1 MQDQIFHQTSLV
13 QAPIEKVFDFFS
25 NAKNLEAITPPF
37 LQFKILNQS
46 TPKIQAGTTFTY
58 RLKIHGVPIKWTT
71 LIKEWVPNSHFT
83 DVQLSGPYKKWH
95 HLHTFRETPEGTF
108 MEDTVKYRVHMGAL
122 GQWLMGSWVRKDVES
137 VFAFRE
143 SQIKSIFP

>member
-46 TPKIQAGTTFTY
+46 TPKIQAGTTL
-58 RLKIHGVPIKWTT
+58 RWPAR
-71 LIKEWVPNSHFT
+71 N
-83 DVQLSGPYKKWH
+83 
-95 HLHTFRETPEGTF
+95 
-108 MEDTVKYRVHMGAL
+108 
-122 GQWLMGSWVRKDVES
+122 
-137 VFAFRE
+137 
-143 SQIKSIFP
+143 